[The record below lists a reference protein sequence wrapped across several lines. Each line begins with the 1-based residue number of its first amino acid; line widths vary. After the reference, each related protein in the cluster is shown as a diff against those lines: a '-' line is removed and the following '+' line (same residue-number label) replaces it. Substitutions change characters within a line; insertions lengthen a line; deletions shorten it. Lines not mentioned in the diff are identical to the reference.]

1 MSCEAFE
8 TIKLQGK
15 SLALIEK
22 ANAIIAEYQALG
34 FTLTLRQL
42 FYQFVSRQAISNT
55 LAEYKRLGIVVK
67 NGRRAGLID
76 WDAIEDRTR
85 NVHRLSTWQAP
96 SSIVEDCSE
105 QYREDLWESQAF
117 RPEVWIEKDALLGV
131 IKGVCE
137 EFPVPYFAC
146 RGNNSESEQYKAGKR
161 FEEHLA
167 GGLIPI
173 VLHLGDHDPNGLDMS
188 RDNRE
193 RLAMFARGTV
203 EVRRLALNMDQI
215 ERYSPAPNSA
225 KEADTRFEAYAA
237 EFGPSCWELDAL
249 DPTVIADLI
258 RTEIEGL
265 IDAAAWNLAKAQED
279 VNRAKLED
287 AAANWALVENLLRDR
302 ESGL

>member
-1 MSCEAFE
+1 MTCEPFE
-8 TIKLQGK
+8 TTKLQGK
-15 SLALIEK
+15 SLALIER
-22 ANAIIAEYQALG
+22 ANAIIAEYQVLG

-42 FYQFVSRQAISNT
+42 FYQFVSRRAISNT

-76 WDAIEDRTR
+76 WDTIEDRTR
-85 NVHRLSTWQAP
+85 NVQRVSTWQAP
-96 SSIVEDCSE
+96 SSIIRDCAA

-131 IKGVCE
+131 IEGVCE
-137 EFPVPYFAC
+137 EFRVPFFAC
-146 RGNNSESEQYKAGKR
+146 RGNNSESEQYKARKR

-173 VLHLGDHDPNGLDMS
+173 VLHLGDHDPNGIDMT

-203 EVRRLALNMDQI
+203 EVRRLALNMDQV
-215 ERYSPAPNSA
+215 ERYSPPPNSA
-225 KEADTRFEAYAA
+225 KETDTRFEAYAA
-237 EFGPSCWELDAL
+237 EFGPNCWELDAL

-258 RTEIEGL
+258 RTEIQGL
-265 IDAAAWNLAKAQED
+265 IDARAWDAAKAQED
-279 VNRAKLED
+279 ANRAKLDD
-287 AAANWALVENLLRDR
+287 AAANWAMVQNMLGGDR
-302 ESGL
+302 